1 MAQNRFQIS
10 RDTPALYLT
19 AVTNSRLPV
28 FRTDNICRIAC
39 DALDEA
45 RNSGDFLLFAYVLMP
60 DHIHVITD
68 GLHKPSHVLRYMKGI
83 ASRRIIDYL
92 KEEGFTVSLEKLRH
106 DERERHY
113 RYSLWQHETNALS
126 LISDAALM
134 QKLNTFIRIRCVL
147 DWSNERLTI
156 AGRAFAP
163 GRDARWKMSP

>member
-1 MAQNRFQIS
+1 VQF
-10 RDTPALYLT
+10 
-19 AVTNSRLPV
+19 
-28 FRTDNICRIAC
+28 AC

-92 KEEGFTVSLEKLRH
+92 KEEGFTASLEKLRH

-113 RYSLWQHETNALS
+113 RYSLWQQETNALS
-126 LISDAALM
+126 LISEAALM
-134 QKLNTFIRIRCVL
+134 QKVNYIHQNPVRAGLVERAVDYRWSSVRSWARCEMEDEPLRMDIGRIIWRKT
-147 DWSNERLTI
+147 R
-156 AGRAFAP
+156 R
-163 GRDARWKMSP
+163 